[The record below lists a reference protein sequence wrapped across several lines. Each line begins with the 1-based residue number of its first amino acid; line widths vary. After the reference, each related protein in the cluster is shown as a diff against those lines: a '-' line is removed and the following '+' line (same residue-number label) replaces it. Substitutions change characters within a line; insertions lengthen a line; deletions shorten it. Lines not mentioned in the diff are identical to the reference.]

1 MSDLFKQ
8 AFTVAGM
15 IGFVFLTFLGTSIIT
30 GHFNSILLN
39 QRKFWKNLCGER
51 ADGPVF
57 ILAVLSLGLI
67 VMGYGIESPWL
78 LGMGLS
84 MTMFCY
90 VKYRETTVVDPFD
103 DQE

>member
-15 IGFVFLTFLGTSIIT
+15 IGFVFLTFLGMSIIT
-30 GHFNSILLN
+30 GNFNSILLK
-39 QRKFWKNLCGER
+39 QRRFWKDLCGER
-51 ADGPVF
+51 ADAPVCLLA
-57 ILAVLSLGLI
+57 ILAFGLVAI
-67 VMGYGIESPWL
+67 GYGIQNPWL

-84 MTMFCY
+84 ATVFCY
-90 VKYRETTVVDPFD
+90 VKHRETTVVDPFD

>member
-15 IGFVFLTFLGTSIIT
+15 IGFVFLTFLGASIIT
-30 GHFNSILLN
+30 GDFNSILLK
-39 QRKFWKNLCGER
+39 QRKFWKDLCGDR
-51 ADGPVF
+51 ADTPVC

-67 VMGYGIESPWL
+67 GIGYGIESPWL

-84 MTMFCY
+84 TTMFCY
-90 VKYRETTVVDPFD
+90 VKYRETTVVDPFE